1 MIPHRHFPCAY
12 VHTAVK
18 SGISHES
25 SRSSILIVSLYIGVF
40 VPLLLGR
47 TAPGPW
53 KALASPNKTERSQK
67 MIDLIKKTLTTG
79 LGLAFLTKE
88 KIEDLSKD
96 FVEKGKMSE
105 KDAKEFIDE
114 LSKRSKE
121 AKERVEGEIEK
132 IVTRTLKK
140 MNLVTREDFRAL
152 EKKLNRL
159 TKAVK
164 EMESKG

>member
-1 MIPHRHFPCAY
+1 
-12 VHTAVK
+12 
-18 SGISHES
+18 
-25 SRSSILIVSLYIGVF
+25 
-40 VPLLLGR
+40 
-47 TAPGPW
+47 
-53 KALASPNKTERSQK
+53 

-105 KDAKEFIDE
+105 NDAKEFIDE